1 MNPSVLAPISTAVST
16 NIAQAASRSVQ
27 LYRRVLR
34 SVPTI
39 KNVYDIEMSTEEM
52 RDALTARFRSNA
64 EVSDPRIVDMLVSK
78 GTMELEETLL
88 QFKTKPHVMK
98 VLEDHSATF

>member
-1 MNPSVLAPISTAVST
+1 M
-16 NIAQAASRSVQ
+16 
-27 LYRRVLR
+27 
-34 SVPTI
+34 PTI

-98 VLEDHSATF
+98 VLEDHSAVSQLTSGQRLVQKGSQQYSPFLKDFLNGNVA